1 MILGCLLAVGFAGPA
16 AGKAAETP
24 EATETAKEAEP
35 TDSAVTAE
43 PENPVVAPG
52 PEETAEPAAVVK
64 GWDADKTHY
73 YKNGKALT
81 GLQKIKGS
89 FYYFNSKGVVLKN
102 KWKKL
107 PSDGKKYWFYFGK
120 DGAAYKAKASTFEVT
135 FKTYKID
142 GKTYG
147 FDASSHRVTGL
158 WATGKG
164 KAFYFNS
171 KGVYNAAKTK
181 SIRALTKS
189 GKKSKTL
196 LAQVKKACGK
206 PKKTETAQSCNFF
219 DAADHEYKDYRL
231 FYSHVTVEMTKD
243 VTTGMFKMN
252 GIFALLLD

>member
-1 MILGCLLAVGFAGPA
+1 MKIDRCDNIGSAGEVPVC
-16 AGKAAETP
+16 
-24 EATETAKEAEP
+24 P
-35 TDSAVTAE
+35 TQS
-43 PENPVVAPG
+43 
-52 PEETAEPAAVVK
+52 AAV
-64 GWDADKTHY
+64 
-73 YKNGKALT
+73 KANAHPH
-81 GLQKIKGS
+81 S
-89 FYYFNSKGVVLKN
+89 
-102 KWKKL
+102 
-107 PSDGKKYWFYFGK
+107 PSDIKHPRAVRT
-120 DGAAYKAKASTFEVT
+120 DIDHYKAKASTFEVT

-231 FYSHVTVEMTKD
+231 FYSYVTVEMTKD